1 MAVPLD
7 LDFLRESFLGLPF
20 YSLLSNACE
29 VSILCSRERSIS
41 CECEIDEDFRFD
53 DESL

>member
-29 VSILCSRERSIS
+29 VSIFCSREWS
-41 CECEIDEDFRFD
+41 CECEIDEDFRLD